1 MKKIIALL
9 LAIFMLLSLCACGND
24 KGDTS
29 GDLQNNQQTTDNSSE
44 KGEED
49 TVDLSTFTT
58 MDEVMNYLATF
69 IDTSKYGNDDIP
81 EDENTD
87 RRELL
92 VKEPT
97 TMANEITISGKLL
110 KFPLSYDELISH
122 EDFTI
127 TDFSGGG
134 ANFDLTLA
142 DKDNKEFS
150 VLGETKEN
158 MNRISF
164 FTYKENSPQFVY
176 MKSITNKATP
186 KTIVEKLGLPQQIY
200 VHKNVSVTDYF
211 VCFEIKFF
219 YRDADET
226 HQLQFDFSVS
236 GGENIN
242 GLKTFYYSSLD

>member
-1 MKKIIALL
+1 
-9 LAIFMLLSLCACGND
+9 MLLSLCACGND

-92 VKEPT
+92 VKEPA
-97 TMANEITISGKLL
+97 TMANEITVSGKLI
-110 KFPLSYDELISH
+110 KFPLSYDQPNYCIKGY
-122 EDFTI
+122 EDFKI
-127 TDFSGGG
+127 TNFGMVGDDF
-134 ANFDLTLA
+134 DITLA

-150 VLGETKEN
+150 VRGETADTIN
-158 MNRISF
+158 SISF
-164 FTYKENSPQFVY
+164 FTYGENSPQFVY

-186 KTIVEKLGLPQQIY
+186 KTVVEKFGLPQQIY
-200 VHKNVSVTDYF
+200 VHKYVSVTGLISY
-211 VCFEIKFF
+211 FEIRFM
-219 YRDADET
+219 YRNQGET
-226 HQLQFDFSVS
+226 HQIQVDFS
-236 GGENIN
+236 GDTNIN
-242 GLKTFYYSSLD
+242 GMKAFYYSALD